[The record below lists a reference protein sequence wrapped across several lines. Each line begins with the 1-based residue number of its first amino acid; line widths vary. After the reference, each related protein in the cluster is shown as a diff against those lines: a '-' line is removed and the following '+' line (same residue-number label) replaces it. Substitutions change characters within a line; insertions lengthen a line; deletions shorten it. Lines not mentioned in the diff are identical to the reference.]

1 MRYAY
6 AKIRKINGIDTIMI
20 DYNAIRAA
28 TQNVFNNVN
37 IENLMRTIQ
46 AIQKEVPQLAN
57 AKPLPY
63 ERALWLVIKE
73 AIKPHLDGAMP
84 LLVEDAFDAEKSSQ
98 KANRRK
104 LYRSESGYLL
114 AQSIQDVYKI
124 VQSDDFLIDY
134 DKELDD
140 ICARTFFG
148 GIRIDKN
155 IVKKMFSTIYLDR
168 VRDANAYIGIV
179 PYNYEQVGEGKKQY
193 ELKLYPSENIV
204 LKSRD
209 CMVFAVGHNRYRVYT
224 LNATFIADGTGA
236 LIGSAFTHNNKDLG
250 CYILGGAPRNVEIN
264 TASNNPTNY
273 GSVTDVV
280 EVQFSDYSFATDKMD
295 KLETRNSQNEVVT
308 VLHTHPRMVA
318 RDLDCNECDGIGTI
332 EAKDSNGVA
341 LNQIIN
347 AGTDSEYP
355 VPLRHTCPTCKGKK
369 VIELGTQDIINVPM
383 PTYADSTEAAAQNI
397 TDLAKSIIAYVSPD
411 ITSATFL
418 YEQLKDNVNEVKEML
433 HLQDVEK
440 FNESGAAKRID
451 QEAGQPRLR
460 AVAEGMQTL
469 ICNILKGLVHFE
481 FTVGAFESRKAN
493 ALAAIRVS
501 IPTFFDLLTVSQS
514 KDNYFLNLPQKP
526 ISERYTERLNIIK
539 KQYNDPREIA
549 IFKIASAYTKG
560 ANLLLLEELTTNL
573 SIGVLTELDVYLAQ
587 FIVTIFR
594 FDVLLPA
601 AERAQP
607 IDLINTS
614 QADIFAL
621 IDTAVQ
627 PYKDKLLAA
636 KVAGIGDLPMA

>member
-1 MRYAY
+1 LQYAY
-6 AKIRKINGIDTIMI
+6 AKIHKINGIDIIMI

-28 TQNVFNNVN
+28 TQNVFTNIN
-37 IENLMRTIQ
+37 IENLMLTIQ
-46 AIQKEVPQLAN
+46 TIQNKVPQLAS

-84 LLVEDAFDAEKSSQ
+84 LLVEDAFDAEKNSQ

-140 ICARTFFG
+140 ICSRTFFG
-148 GIRIDKN
+148 GARVDKN

-168 VRDANAYIGIV
+168 VRDANAHIGIV
-179 PYNYEQVGEGKKQY
+179 PYNYGDGEGKKQY

-204 LKSRD
+204 IKSRE
-209 CMVFAVGHNRYRVYT
+209 CMVFAIGHNMFRVYT
-224 LNATFIADGTGA
+224 LNATFVADGNGM
-236 LIGSAFTHNNKDLG
+236 LISTVFAHNNNDLG

-264 TASNNPTNY
+264 VPTNNPTNL
-273 GSVTDVV
+273 GSVTEVI

-318 RDLDCNECDGIGTI
+318 RDLDCNECDGVGTI

-347 AGTDSEYP
+347 KGTDSEYP
-355 VPLRHTCPTCKGKK
+355 VPIRHTCPTCKGKK

-383 PTYADSTEAAAQNI
+383 PTYADPAEAATQNI
-397 TDLAKSIIAYVSPD
+397 SDLAKSIIAYVSPD

-469 ICNILKGLVHFE
+469 IYNILKGLVNFE
-481 FTVGAFESRKAN
+481 FVVGAFDSRKTN
-493 ALAAIRVS
+493 AIAAIRVS

-514 KDNYFLNLPQKP
+514 KDNYFANLPQKP

-549 IFKIASAYTKG
+549 IFKIAAAYTKG
-560 ANLLLLEELTTNL
+560 ANLLLLEELTTNV
-573 SIGVLTELDVYLAQ
+573 SIGVLTEFDVYLAQ
-587 FIVTIFR
+587 FIETIIR

-601 AERAQP
+601 AERGLP
-607 IDLINTS
+607 IDLINTT
-614 QADIFAL
+614 QADVFKL
-621 IDTAVQ
+621 IEEAVQ
-627 PYKDKLLAA
+627 PYKDKQLAA
-636 KVAGIGDLPMA
+636 KVAGIGDLPMD